1 MNRNFSPLF
10 ELPNTYRAFY
20 GGFSHLNDI
29 QKQAICPILKAQ
41 DLILQSP
48 TGSGKTEAVMA
59 PVIERLIK
67 SQHKYSIIYLVP
79 TKALAIDLKR
89 RMQHSIND
97 KLGLA
102 MGIRTG
108 DIKLAGGDNPDL
120 IITTPESFDVMMG
133 SKNKNLRHFVKRL
146 GTVLIDE
153 AHSLIYNYRGEQLR
167 ALLRRLELKTN
178 HPVQKIALSA
188 TMGDLQ
194 KIALFFR
201 FSANVVKIKSHAQRE
216 IIPHLVSLKNLD
228 EVAALLEDLRLHW
241 KYQKILIFVNNRG
254 RCDELL
260 ALLDSLDYFKGQVKL
275 HYSNLKTSERHVVEK
290 WFRTA
295 EQAICIATSTLELG
309 IDIGNVDGVVLFEP
323 PDSVAAFLQ
332 RIGRA
337 NRKKNYVH
345 FWGICQGENAGHQLL
360 RFLAFLSMS
369 FKNTMEIQN
378 PKQLNSVYFQQILS
392 CCYEK
397 QQLSVAA
404 IQALFSALF
413 SKNKVLLS
421 DIFHDMSKKYWL
433 KETKNKGL
441 FSGGKR
447 YYDYLL
453 EYKIWSNFPES
464 AEEYVLELEGES
476 IADLPASLVK
486 QLDVGDTVLLAGKHI
501 RVVLIEDIPYKRV
514 VVLINQQQ
522 QDNKEIF
529 WIGRGSHLSYDVAQ
543 EIKCLLSRSSAR
555 TKLMPGEYNQQL
567 LKGLFRR
574 PAQLFK
580 EIESH
585 YQQSVVLGNKIVVSR
600 TATGFFRYWTFL
612 GGIGNLILQRSIE
625 NQLENED
632 NTFNTS
638 ADDTAIDCSQFI
650 DLQKLVLPK
659 TENEFEQ
666 WCYHYQSVLQ
676 SIFSLNS
683 FARFLPKPLLLQELN
698 SFLYEP
704 RLIKHFIDYQKLSSK
719 IVKGDANFF
728 FVDAQQYS
736 ITQKDILDKKIIH
749 LADNTIPLLEREKQR
764 YKNALWKPCLLEKG
778 SNVRE
783 KLSKKITATLLAN
796 YIRHQQCQRWLVFNY
811 SNPSSCPPKIEIID
825 REHSLLLEQGVLHEK
840 NCLNFLQTRGNT
852 VISIDADNQ
861 TLEQRFE
868 QTQLKLL
875 AISTELNKSNADKVV
890 ILDQAVLIHPFC
902 SGDATE
908 NSTILDAIGIPDLL
922 RISKTS
928 TAVLWEIGD
937 IKNSRQPRYYQKW
950 QVAFY
955 TFLLG
960 RLKNIL
966 IKSKAIDF
974 SIEISTQGL
983 IVIPDVTQSPQ
994 PMRSSAA
1001 VSANITKQN
1010 KAVDNFMLDKNTD
1023 NDFEPLMYFF
1033 DLKPYSTNFS
1043 VLIQQIETVLLSGKS
1058 VCHFQLNSHCH
1069 SCPWYSYCYRQA
1081 LTEDIYLYSDLTP
1094 GLLQKLL
1101 FSGIKTLA
1109 QANSFFDELLDHNDE
1124 SELDKEQQSKKMLVT
1139 QSNIFDR
1146 TQTQQ
1151 IKQQLLALKNNCI
1164 LVKST
1169 STRLFPDNI
1178 SAIIFIHSSIEHNT
1192 IDQSSADKSHLNNQH
1207 DIACFS
1213 WQVMELNGQ
1222 MQETGYWPQNNNS
1235 LEDSLNDLWDIWCK
1249 LIKHHSGP
1257 HFFHYGYQPWD
1268 ILHYY
1273 TRGLAI
1279 NSLWEKRTHYHTDI
1293 QQVLKSHFYFPV
1305 PGNLSLVSI
1314 NYLLNPGNL
1323 SFSKM
1328 TDFFQSRELLLKPK
1342 QIFELYA
1349 KIYKQ
1354 WISQLSSQYRQTQWN
1369 SPTENETS
1377 GQLFINF
1384 IHQEKQ
1390 LRDADII
1397 DCQQLSLNERITQYR
1412 AIGPLVFNA
1421 AHLDDEGFFLY
1432 VFNMPD
1438 RLTKFRKGDFLKLV
1452 VIGAT
1457 DLQAGSPVIIAA
1469 IDPHKGELIV
1479 KSRQAKLSIKQQ
1491 LSYSLEEDLTDYTT
1505 AKLTHVCEEV
1515 FCSKQLYPVNKIL
1528 KGERILTPESH
1539 QPINLPAVVLPI
1551 SSTANKAVGEFM
1563 LDKSDNINR
1572 WIKKNQ
1578 AMMGLNQKQLEAL
1591 KLPFS
1596 SNLSLIEGPPGTGK
1610 THLLGWML
1618 IALFLQAQ
1626 SQGKPLRI
1634 VVSALTHQAIDH
1646 VLNKVVELANCYY
1659 PDNFPVVC
1667 AKWGRSSDLLV
1678 YDQQEG
1684 DKQFLNKPDSKK
1696 QTYQVFAMHDQSD
1709 VTSPSHLLLGATGFG
1724 CYQLFNAKQAREKN
1738 LKGEKSHF
1746 PAFFDYVVFDEA
1758 SQVLI
1763 PQALLTLIYAKGN
1776 FIFLGDSKQLPPIIK
1791 GKYTQ
1796 TTEHHS
1802 LKNTY
1807 QQHNNKPLVEQS
1819 ILDYFVSRSNKDDDV
1834 RVTLNTTYRMNQEIC
1849 EFPSRYFYQQQLL
1862 SAVAGKYLKL
1872 VNFSKKDD
1880 IDEIV
1885 DPQKPVA
1892 LLLLDHQGYHQQCQ
1906 PEVEKIIKIV
1916 QRLVHQYKVACDDI
1930 AIIAPHRAQNNAIR
1944 LALQQSLALEL
1955 DQLPLIDTV
1964 ERIQGAER
1972 EVIIFSLTTSDADYI
1987 ENEFLNNPNRFNVAI
2002 TRAKTKLIVI
2012 ASQHFFYNIAHNEEA
2027 LINNNCFK
2035 SFLEYCNSSN
2045 CIF

>member
-1 MNRNFSPLF
+1 MKQNFSPLF

-29 QKQAICPILKAQ
+29 QKQTIRPILKAQ

-67 SQHKYSIIYLVP
+67 SQHKHSIIYLVP

-89 RMQHSIND
+89 RMQHSISD
-97 KLGLA
+97 KLGLS

-133 SKNKNLRHFVKRL
+133 SKNKNLRYFVKRL

-167 ALLRRLELKTN
+167 ALLRRLDLKTN

-194 KIALFFR
+194 QIALFFR
-201 FSANVVKIKSHAQRE
+201 FSANVVKIKSQAQRE
-216 IIPHLVSLKNLD
+216 IIPHLVSLKNLE
-228 EVAALLEDLRLHW
+228 EVAALLEDLRQHW
-241 KYQKILIFVNNRG
+241 NYQKILVFVNNRG

-260 ALLDSLDYFKGQVKL
+260 ALLEPLKSFKGQVKL

-290 WFRTA
+290 WFRISD
-295 EQAICIATSTLELG
+295 QAICIATSTLELG

-323 PDSVAAFLQ
+323 PDSVAGFLQ

-345 FWGICQGENAGHQLL
+345 FWGICQGENAGYQLL

-369 FKNTMEIQN
+369 FKNTMEIQY
-378 PKQLNSVYFQQILS
+378 PKRLNSVYFQQILS

-397 QQLSVAA
+397 QQLSVGA
-404 IQALFSALF
+404 IQALFSAIL
-413 SKNKVLLS
+413 SKNKEILS
-421 DIFHDMSKKYWL
+421 DIFQYMGKKYWL
-433 KETKNKGL
+433 KETRNKGL

-486 QLDVGDTVLLAGKHI
+486 QLDIGDTVLLAGKHI
-501 RVVLIEDIPYKRV
+501 RVILIEDIPYKRV
-514 VVLINQQQ
+514 VVVINQQQ

-543 EIKCLLSRSSAR
+543 EIKYLLVSSSKTSHVR
-555 TKLMPGEYNQQL
+555 KGKTEQYNQQL
-567 LKGLFRR
+567 LEGLFRR

-580 EIESH
+580 KIDRN
-585 YQQSVVLGNKIVVSR
+585 YQQSVILENKIVVSR

-632 NTFNTS
+632 NIFNTS
-638 ADDTAIDCSQFI
+638 ADDTAIECSRYI
-650 DLQKLVLPK
+650 DLQQLVLPK

-683 FARFLPKPLLLQELN
+683 FARFLPKPLLLEELN

-704 RLIKHFIDYQKLSSK
+704 RLIKHFIDYQQLSSK
-719 IVKGDANFF
+719 IVQGDANFF
-728 FVDAQQYS
+728 FVDAQQYG
-736 ITQKDILDKKIIH
+736 ITQNDTTDQKIIH
-749 LADNTIPLLEREKQR
+749 LADNTIALLKREKQR
-764 YKNALWKPCLLEKG
+764 YKNALWKPCLLDKSPQPINSSAVVLQTSSPVNKTVG
-778 SNVRE
+778 GFMLDKSPQPIKSSSVVSANIIKQNKTADDFMLDKSTNVRE
-783 KLSKKITATLLAN
+783 KHSKKITATVLAN
-796 YIRHQQCQRWLVFNY
+796 YIRHQQCQRWLVFNF
-811 SNPSSCPPKIEIID
+811 SNPSNCPPKIEVID
-825 REHSLLLEQGVLHEK
+825 QDHGFLLEQGILHEK
-840 NCLNFLQTRGNT
+840 NCLNFLKNKGNSI
-852 VISIDADNQ
+852 VSIDTDNQ
-861 TLEQRFE
+861 TLDQRFE
-868 QTQLKLL
+868 QTLLQLL
-875 AISTELNKSNADKVV
+875 AISTELNKSNDNKVV
-890 ILDQAVLIHPFC
+890 ILDQAVLIHPF
-902 SGDATE
+902 SYADATE
-908 NSTILDAIGIPDLL
+908 NSTILDAIDIPDLL

-928 TAVLWEIGD
+928 TAILWEIGD
-937 IKNSRQPRYYQKW
+937 IKNSLKPRYYQKW
-950 QVAFY
+950 QLAFY
-955 TFLLG
+955 AFLLEQ
-960 RLKNIL
+960 LKNIL

-974 SIEISTQGL
+974 PVEISTQGL
-983 IVIPDVTQSPQ
+983 IVIPG
-994 PMRSSAA
+994 A
-1001 VSANITKQN
+1001 VQNI
-1010 KAVDNFMLDKNTD
+1010 DD
-1023 NDFEPLMYFF
+1023 DFEPSMYFF
-1033 DLKPYSTNFS
+1033 DLMPYFNNFP

-1058 VCHFQLNSHCH
+1058 VCNFQLNSHCH

-1081 LTEDIYLYSDLTP
+1081 LTEDIYLYSDLSP

-1101 FSGIKTLA
+1101 LCDIKTLQ
-1109 QANSFFDELLDHNDE
+1109 QANSFFDEYLVHNDE
-1124 SELDKEQQSKKMLVT
+1124 SGLDVAKKADSKMKLT
-1139 QSNIFDR
+1139 THSNIFDS
-1146 TQTQQ
+1146 TQRQQ

-1169 STRLFPDNI
+1169 ETRLFPNNI
-1178 SAIIFIHSSIEHNT
+1178 SAIIFIHST
-1192 IDQSSADKSHLNNQH
+1192 LDQSIAGKSNLNQTNRIH
-1207 DIACFS
+1207 NKRDISFFS
-1213 WQVMELNGQ
+1213 WQVMALNGQ
-1222 MQETGYWPQNNNS
+1222 MKETGFWPQNNKS
-1235 LEDSLNDLWDIWCK
+1235 LDDSLNDLWDIWCK

-1257 HFFHYGYQPWD
+1257 HFFHYGHQSWD
-1268 ILHYY
+1268 NLHYY
-1273 TRGLAI
+1273 TRCLAI
-1279 NSLWEKRTHYHTDI
+1279 NSLWEKRTHNHTDL

-1305 PGNLSLVSI
+1305 PGHLSLTSI

-1328 TDFFQSRELLLKPK
+1328 ISFFQPRELLLKPN

-1354 WISQLSSQYRQTQWN
+1354 WISQLRSQYRQTQWN
-1369 SPTENETS
+1369 SFTENETT

-1432 VFNMPD
+1432 VFNMPNC
-1438 RLTKFRKGDFLKLV
+1438 LTKFRKGDFLKLA
-1452 VIGAT
+1452 VIGST
-1457 DLQAGSPVIIAA
+1457 DLQAGSPVIIVA
-1469 IDPHKGELIV
+1469 IDPHQGELIL
-1479 KSRQAKLSIKQQ
+1479 KSRQAKLSINQQ

-1505 AKLTHVCEEV
+1505 EKLTHVCEEV
-1515 FCSKQLYPVNKIL
+1515 FYSKQFYPVNKIL
-1528 KGERILTPESH
+1528 KGERTFTPESD
-1539 QPINLPAVVLPI
+1539 
-1551 SSTANKAVGEFM
+1551 E
-1563 LDKSDNINR
+1563 INR

-1578 AMMGLNQKQLEAL
+1578 VMMGLNQKQLEAL

-1626 SQGKPLRI
+1626 RQGRPLRI

-1646 VLNKVVELANCYY
+1646 VLNKVVELANHYY
-1659 PDNFPVVC
+1659 PDSFPVVC
-1667 AKWGRSSDLLV
+1667 AKWGRSSDLPA
-1678 YDQQEG
+1678 YDQQDE
-1684 DKQFLNKPDSKK
+1684 DKQFLNKSCSKK

-1709 VTSPSHLLLGATGFG
+1709 VTSHSHLLLGATGFG
-1724 CYQLFNAKQAREKN
+1724 CYQLFKSKQARERSLN
-1738 LKGEKSHF
+1738 GEKYYF

-1763 PQALLTLIYAKGN
+1763 PQALMTLIYAKGH
-1776 FIFLGDSKQLPPIIK
+1776 FIFLGDSKQLPPIVK
-1791 GKYTQ
+1791 GKHTAV
-1796 TTEHHS
+1796 TEYDS
-1802 LKNTY
+1802 LNNTC
-1807 QQHNNKPLVEQS
+1807 QRPKNKPLVEQS
-1819 ILDYFVSRSNKDDDV
+1819 ILDYLVSCSDNDVEV

-1849 EFPSRYFYQQQLL
+1849 EFPSRYFYQQQLV
-1862 SAVAGKYLKL
+1862 SAVAGKYLNV
-1872 VNFSKKDD
+1872 VNFSKKC
-1880 IDEIV
+1880 
-1885 DPQKPVA
+1885 
-1892 LLLLDHQGYHQQCQ
+1892 Y
-1906 PEVEKIIKIV
+1906 
-1916 QRLVHQYKVACDDI
+1916 
-1930 AIIAPHRAQNNAIR
+1930 
-1944 LALQQSLALEL
+1944 
-1955 DQLPLIDTV
+1955 
-1964 ERIQGAER
+1964 
-1972 EVIIFSLTTSDADYI
+1972 
-1987 ENEFLNNPNRFNVAI
+1987 
-2002 TRAKTKLIVI
+2002 
-2012 ASQHFFYNIAHNEEA
+2012 
-2027 LINNNCFK
+2027 
-2035 SFLEYCNSSN
+2035 
-2045 CIF
+2045 